1 MPIER
6 ELVFDIDLTDYDDV
20 RTCGKGAHICN
31 KCWPLMAVAI
41 KVAERTQH
49 KCVAVK
55 TNSRLLSTFS
65 MVKCFDKG
73 QKFFYYTDAAH
84 TFYKQ

>member
-41 KVAERTQH
+41 KVAECTKH

-55 TNSRLLSTFS
+55 TNSGLLSTFS
-65 MVKCFDKG
+65 G
-73 QKFFYYTDAAH
+73 QVL
-84 TFYKQ
+84 